1 MTLADLAE
9 QLTARGY
16 AITLGDDASPDG
28 PAFLALSNDIVG
40 GQRVLAITL
49 PPGDPEE
56 PLLLLNFH
64 VVYPLNAAEMDEDA
78 LGDLVR
84 ALFFLNRSLEFG
96 HNGFCEEVGGVYFHY
111 VHAFRRALPDQAA
124 SLDLLI
130 GMIDDMTSWQGALLD
145 RVGRGEID
153 ADDVARA
160 LFEAEMPPRPLFPR
174 NEAA

>member
-1 MTLADLAE
+1 MTLAELTE
-9 QLTARGY
+9 QLTSRGY
-16 AITLGDDASPDG
+16 AITLGDDPSPDG
-28 PAFLALSNDIVG
+28 PAFLALSNDVLG

-49 PPGDPEE
+49 PPGDPAE
-56 PLLLLNFH
+56 PLRLLQFH
-64 VVYPLNAAEMDEDA
+64 LVYPLNAADMDEEA
-78 LGDLVR
+78 LGDLIR

-111 VHAFRRALPDQAA
+111 AHAFPRAQQDQAA

-153 ADDVARA
+153 ADHVAQS